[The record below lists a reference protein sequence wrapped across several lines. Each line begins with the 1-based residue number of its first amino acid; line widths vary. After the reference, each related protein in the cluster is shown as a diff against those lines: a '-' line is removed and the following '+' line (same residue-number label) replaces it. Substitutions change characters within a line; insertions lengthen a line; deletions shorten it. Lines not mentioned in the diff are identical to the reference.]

1 MAQQLEV
8 KYIRTYTEGSVARK
22 LAPAYTLREP
32 EVLPRVHKRKK
43 ILVRVDPVAVLGIA
57 VAVTMLICM
66 ACGVSTLLAA
76 RQETVQ
82 MQAYVSALSAENQRL
97 YEAYE
102 QSYELEDVE
111 KTALALGMIPQEQ
124 AQHIFIDAAEPV
136 QQQMEQ
142 PGFFARIATF
152 LAEMFA

>member
-8 KYIRTYTEGSVARK
+8 KYIRTYTEGSAARK
-22 LAPAYTLREP
+22 LAPAFPLREP
-32 EVLPRVHKRKK
+32 QVLPKVHRKK
-43 ILVRVDPVAVLGIA
+43 KIIVRVDPVAVLGIA

-66 ACGVSTLLAA
+66 ACGVSTLYAA

-97 YEAYE
+97 YEDYE
-102 QSYELEDVE
+102 AGYDLENVE
-111 KTALALGMIPQEQ
+111 QTALALGMIPQER
-124 AQHIFIDAAEPV
+124 AEHITIEVAEPV
-136 QQQMEQ
+136 QMQAEE

-152 LAEMFA
+152 LTELFA